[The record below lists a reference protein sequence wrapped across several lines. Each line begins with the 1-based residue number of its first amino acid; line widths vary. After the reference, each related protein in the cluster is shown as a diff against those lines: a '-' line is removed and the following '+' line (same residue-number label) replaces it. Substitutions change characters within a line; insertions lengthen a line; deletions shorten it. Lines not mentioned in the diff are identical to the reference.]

1 MSSMTSL
8 LISAHFWS
16 IDLPSR
22 LMTWF
27 ICLNVID
34 GLLEVFDFLQV
45 VCILRVITVLLF
57 STSVNRSRICPRMVA
72 WLAKRTSWTKL
83 RPILQF
89 GGRLPVAAYLRDSIT
104 VVLPAPFGPRISVRG
119 KNLISWQVS
128 GSKLRTP
135 WMLSFWRCAI
145 VGGERAVN
153 ALYQVTWWW
162 QLTVID
168 NCRQDDWRASCL
180 GESKQIA
187 CCFRNENVFSV
198 SIHFCVMAQL
208 SATVCWKKRSAS
220 PMTKAAAICLSL
232 CPFTT
237 VARVWTLFISSFV

>member
-1 MSSMTSL
+1 MTSL

-145 VGGERAVN
+145 VGGEGAVN

-162 QLTVID
+162 H
-168 NCRQDDWRASCL
+168 S
-180 GESKQIA
+180 
-187 CCFRNENVFSV
+187 
-198 SIHFCVMAQL
+198 
-208 SATVCWKKRSAS
+208 
-220 PMTKAAAICLSL
+220 
-232 CPFTT
+232 
-237 VARVWTLFISSFV
+237 